1 MLPVPARDAS
11 EVEMVIAASANGERS
26 AGSTGKAPRP
36 PAKSRAAGGKAKA
49 RRASKNGTGEPAGHS
64 NGGAGDGQPRLQIVN
79 AITAIL
85 LHAEVVRRQA
95 DGADDI
101 AVSSGHIADN
111 ARRLWRVLGEPGP
124 REARQADTATDAP

>member
-1 MLPVPARDAS
+1 M
-11 EVEMVIAASANGERS
+11 MIAASANGKRS
-26 AGSTGKAPRP
+26 AGTAGKTQRP
-36 PAKSRAAGGKAKA
+36 PGKSRAAGGKAKE
-49 RRASKNGTGEPAGHS
+49 RRAGKNGADGHAGHS

-111 ARRLWRVLGEPGP
+111 ARRLWRVLGELGP
-124 REARQADTATDAP
+124 REARRTDVVTDSP

>member
-1 MLPVPARDAS
+1 MK
-11 EVEMVIAASANGERS
+11 IAASANGERS
-26 AGSTGKAPRP
+26 AGSAGKIPRP
-36 PAKSRAAGGKAKA
+36 SGKSPAAGGKAKPG
-49 RRASKNGTGEPAGHS
+49 RAGTNGADGHAGHS
-64 NGGAGDGQPRLQIVN
+64 NGGAVDGEPRLQIVN

-111 ARRLWRVLGEPGP
+111 ARRLWRVLGEANP
-124 REARQADTATDAP
+124 REARQAEAATDAP